1 MQGQDISLVAG
12 KQQKGV
18 AMDGMTNEQF
28 KTVLEMIIQIIK
40 DASTKEE
47 AVKKIE
53 TLLNK

>member
-1 MQGQDISLVAG
+1 
-12 KQQKGV
+12 
-18 AMDGMTNEQF
+18 MDGMTNEQF